1 MDLLLLQLE
10 KGRLAILP
18 APLEQIEARAEQR
31 GQPALQRWW
40 RRVFRPAS

>member
-18 APLEQIEARAEQR
+18 APLAEIEAEAEKR

-40 RRVFRPAS
+40 RRVFRTA